1 MYIPVLDWYG
11 MEFLGKVPYTGRT
24 QAGMVKKSIPD
35 QHWYVCTSL
44 HLSCNIYIYGYVQNV
59 QMDFQY
65 RSLAKQMMIFEKNWV
80 IEWAQT
86 VNQQATFYLKQV

>member
-1 MYIPVLDWYG
+1 MVWSFLEKYPILGGPRQVWSKSRYQTNTGMY
-11 MEFLGKVPYTGRT
+11 VPL
-24 QAGMVKKSIPD
+24 SI
-35 QHWYVCTSL
+35 Y
-44 HLSCNIYIYGYVQNV
+44 HLIYIYGNVQNV

-86 VNQQATFYLKQV
+86 VNQQATFYLKQVYNIFETY